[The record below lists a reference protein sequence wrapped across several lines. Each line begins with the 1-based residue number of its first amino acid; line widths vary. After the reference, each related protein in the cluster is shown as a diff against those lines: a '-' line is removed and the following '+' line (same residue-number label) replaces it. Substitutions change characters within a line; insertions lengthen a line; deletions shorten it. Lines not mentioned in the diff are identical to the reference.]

1 VLQVNSN
8 KPDKW
13 ISENQLRFQA
23 YTAMAFGAENI
34 IWACYTEGW
43 WHNQVVDKEGNKT
56 QQYDKLKKVNAE
68 LHYLGDPYM
77 KYKHV
82 STAFVGFDGTEWL
95 KNVNQKSVRGFNGG
109 AFSGV
114 SAVGDQPLVVGHM
127 VARDGGRGEALF
139 VCLADDPYDEDTKT
153 QTVVFRTDGRK
164 AKATGGK
171 GNVKLKWNRKGG
183 FYTMKMKSNEGV
195 LIELL

>member
-1 VLQVNSN
+1 
-8 KPDKW
+8 
-13 ISENQLRFQA
+13 
-23 YTAMAFGAENI
+23 MAE
-34 IWACYTEGW
+34 
-43 WHNQVVDKEGNKT
+43 H
-56 QQYDKLKKVNAE
+56 
-68 LHYLGDPYM
+68 
-77 KYKHV
+77 
-82 STAFVGFDGTEWL
+82 
-95 KNVNQKSVRGFNGG
+95 VNQKSVRGFNGG